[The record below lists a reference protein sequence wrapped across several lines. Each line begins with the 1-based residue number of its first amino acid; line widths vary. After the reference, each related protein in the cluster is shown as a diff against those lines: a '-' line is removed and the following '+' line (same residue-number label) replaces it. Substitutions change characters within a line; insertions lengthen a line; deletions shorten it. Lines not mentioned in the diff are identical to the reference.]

1 MSYEPTLAEIQRCL
15 LLDPLDLHTYVEH
28 VCGISPY
35 DGKIK
40 MPMYDVVKLALCDWL
55 DHLNVLNMIAVVD
68 LMEKMSPDLTP
79 WVQGFSRKLDDVND
93 LTFYPLYMLSLHDQ
107 LYANWTYKEGSKNA
121 GQFYSLR
128 TKVFCKEMPE
138 PAVTHLA
145 CDVTALYL
153 RLRRRVLST
162 SKGRKDANS
171 RAGAAR
177 EEDSGSAHQS

>member
-28 VCGISPY
+28 VCGLKPY
-35 DGKIK
+35 DGRTR

-68 LMEKMSPDLTP
+68 LMEKISPDLAP
-79 WVQGFSRKLDDVND
+79 WVQGFSRKLADVDD
-93 LTFYPLYMLSLHDQ
+93 LTFYPLFTLALHDQ
-107 LYANWTYKEGSKNA
+107 TYANWTHKEGSKNV
-121 GQFYSLR
+121 GQFYSLHM
-128 TKVFCKEMPE
+128 KVFCKEMPE

-153 RLRRRVLST
+153 RLRRKILKT
-162 SKGRKDANS
+162 SKGCRDADGRINDARKKNP
-171 RAGAAR
+171 RGA
-177 EEDSGSAHQS
+177 DQP